1 MKRDVQLLEGQNP
14 GRMTSIAMTS
24 TTMKLVVGMEET
36 VVTILMLIG
45 PSGVM

>member
-1 MKRDVQLLEGQNP
+1 MKRDVQLLVEENP